1 MLDFVY
7 VLTVLAAVIL
17 FGGLISIGN
26 ERQRRAID
34 GLREQAAH
42 WAEQDLRLK
51 RAHAMHEVRVPD
63 ARQWLTGVASRLVG
77 TSPQVLALN
86 PWEENGL
93 KALVCPCQ
101 DGRNLVVTPVPPAQF
116 VQAVKAR
123 GRSRLTR
130 AEVGLLGDRPGRVPV
145 HEMNIVTCGP
155 FFDLEAK
162 LAWQQACG
170 SPLDAERLYVFEVPP
185 ARKTQ
190 VPHDGTIQ

>member
-7 VLTVLAAVIL
+7 VFTVLAAVIL
-17 FGGLISIGN
+17 FGALISIGN
-26 ERQRRAID
+26 ERQRKAID
-34 GLREQAAH
+34 GIREQAAQ

-51 RAHAMHEVRVPD
+51 RAHVMRDVRVPD
-63 ARQWLTGVASRLVG
+63 ARQWLTGVASRLLG

-86 PWEENGL
+86 PWEESGL
-93 KALVCPCQ
+93 KALICPCQ
-101 DGRNLVVTPVPPAQF
+101 DGRKLVVTPVPPAQF

-123 GRSRLTR
+123 GRSRLAK
-130 AEVGLLGDRPGRVPV
+130 AEVGLLGDHPGRVPA

-155 FFDLEAK
+155 FFDMEAK

-170 SPLDAERLYVFEVPP
+170 SPLDAERLYMFEVPP

-190 VPHDGTIQ
+190 VPHDGAIQ